1 MGLEPFPKNDVKHLQ
16 INGLRLYNIIP
27 LTVTYKIIMNSRFR
41 FSPIALGLFV
51 ALSATGQESKEEV
64 GEMSLENL
72 LKLEIVEVTAQRKV
86 QNIQEVP
93 VSVSAFDGDLIERAN
108 IKSGPEYLVLTP
120 NVGFTE
126 DGQTGS
132 RGMGI
137 SVRGVNNLVS
147 GETAFVNSIGM
158 YLDEFSVAS
167 VPNQVAN
174 PQLPDMER
182 IEVLRGPQGTFFGRN
197 SLGGVLNITTK
208 APIDVFE
215 AKLIFGGESYKTTG
229 SQYNLTGIVNLP
241 VSDSFRMRGVYYFED
256 SSGMVKNACA
266 AGADS
271 ASCPGL
277 SENNSVATG
286 SKDSGHEYQMARL
299 KTSWDVTQDLKID
312 TTWIYTDEDQGT
324 DENVP
329 SGVMDLDSAD
339 TFGTGAAIDPGTGFY
354 PNNRSLLS
362 HDLPENTQNE
372 SFMGVINI
380 TYAVNDELVIKS
392 VTGFIDAELRR
403 LFDNDLVGGVDA
415 LFRNNAYDGFSW
427 STELRAELS
436 KQKYDFT
443 AGVLLADDEQKQTN
457 KVGVSSNAT
466 ATLSGVGFLPPFPAD
481 LGLLQNTRRFTV
493 DSIAL
498 FADYTY
504 HVSDKLDLIAGARY
518 TRDEIT
524 NEFAAFGIAPTCC
537 FPGTEGYPDASY
549 DFWQSFANMPRPAV
563 SAGRTFTDFSPRFV
577 ARYEMVD
584 GVNIYGTVS
593 KGYKAGGTSLG
604 NNTNAGDAPF
614 EVPFEDETLWNYEV
628 GFKGDFLDDRL
639 RFNGAVYRLEWSD
652 LQLESFR
659 FLTPGDLSSN
669 FEQTINIAEAEAYGV
684 ELEFLGLVSE
694 NFTLSGGI
702 GYQDTEI
709 TSNTTAEITGGFV
722 VQLQGLE
729 IPKAPKFTASLVG
742 EYRWYMEKSDVW
754 LRLELIHRDGQYSD
768 VEGLT
773 NLQTRGPSPNSGIV
787 REMPYGEFPYRSP
800 DYDIANLRMG
810 WSSER
815 WDVTVYVQNLTDKE
829 YYTGTQE
836 NFGVSGIRLKPHPRT
851 IGASITW
858 KFE

>member
-1 MGLEPFPKNDVKHLQ
+1 MNIKF
-16 INGLRLYNIIP
+16 RLCAVASGV
-27 LTVTYKIIMNSRFR
+27 L
-41 FSPIALGLFV
+41 V
-51 ALSATGQESKEEV
+51 ALSTSAQESDV
-64 GEMSLENL
+64 GDMSLDKL
-72 LKLEIVEVTAQRKV
+72 LKLEVIEVTAQRKV

-93 VSVSAFDGDLIERAN
+93 VSVSAFDGQLLERAN
-108 IKSGPEYLVLTP
+108 IKTGPEYLALTP

-215 AKLIFGGESYKTTG
+215 AKVIVGAEQYKTAG
-229 SQYNLTGIVNLP
+229 SQYSLTGIVNLP
-241 VSDSFRMRGVYYFED
+241 VSDNFRMRAVYYHED
-256 SSGMVKNACA
+256 STGMVKNACA
-266 AGADS
+266 VGADS
-271 ASCPGL
+271 SSCPGL
-277 SENNSVATG
+277 AENNTVATG
-286 SKDSGHEYQMARL
+286 TADSGHEYDMLRL
-299 KTSWDVTQDLKID
+299 KTSWDVSTDVRID

-339 TFGTGAAIDPGTGFY
+339 TFGTGVALDPGTGFY
-354 PNNRSLLS
+354 PDNRSRLS
-362 HDLPENTQNE
+362 HDLAESTQNK
-372 SFMGVINI
+372 SFMGVVNI
-380 TYAVNDELVIKS
+380 SYNLNDSVVIKS
-392 VTGFIDAELRR
+392 VTGFIDAELSR

-415 LFRNNAYDGFSW
+415 LSRNNYYDGFSW

-436 KQKYDFT
+436 EQQYDFT
-443 AGVLLADDEQKQTN
+443 VGVLYADDEQKQAN

-466 ATLSGVGFLPPFPAD
+466 ATLNGVGFLPPFPD
-481 LGLLQNTRRFTV
+481 GLGLLLNNRRFAV

-504 HVSDKLDLIAGARY
+504 HFSDKLDLIAGARY
-518 TRDEIT
+518 TRDKIT
-524 NEFAAFGIAPTCC
+524 NEFAANGIAPTCC
-537 FPGTEGYPDASY
+537 FPGTEGYPAPTY
-549 DFWQSFANMPRPAV
+549 EFWQSFSNIERPPV
-563 SAGRTFTDFSPRFV
+563 NAGRTFNDFSPRFV
-577 ARYEMVD
+577 ARYELTD
-584 GVNIYGTVS
+584 DVNVYGTVS

-614 EVPFEDETLWNYEV
+614 EVPFEDETLWNYEL
-628 GFKGDFLDDRL
+628 GFKGDFLDSRL
-639 RFNGAVYRLEWSD
+639 RLNGAVYRLDWSD

-669 FEQTINIAEAEAYGV
+669 FEQTINIEDAKAQGI
-684 ELEFLGLVSE
+684 EFEFMGLVNE
-694 NFTLSGGI
+694 NFTLSGGL

-709 TSNTTAEITGGFV
+709 TSATTAEITGGFV
-722 VQLQGLE
+722 VNLQGLE
-729 IPKAPKFTASLVG
+729 IPKAPKLTANLVG
-742 EYRWYMEKSDVW
+742 EYRWFLAESDVW

-773 NLQTRGPSPNSGIV
+773 NKQTRGPSPNSNIV
-787 REMPYGEFPYRSP
+787 RAMPYGEFPYRSP
-800 DYDIANLRMG
+800 DYDIANLRLG

-851 IGASITW
+851 IGASISW